1 LVVGIILD
9 ADWSRTI
16 LGLVLLGGDGF
27 RAAMLDFDFGK
38 YIFTESF
45 CWVQLGIFFR
55 RPRKMLRF
63 VKKLKFFLSLF
74 RVSFLLKY

>member
-1 LVVGIILD
+1 MLD

-38 YIFTESF
+38 YYFTESF
-45 CWVQLGIFFR
+45 LLGSIRDFF
-55 RPRKMLRF
+55 PPA
-63 VKKLKFFLSLF
+63 KKNVAFC
-74 RVSFLLKY
+74 

>member
-9 ADWSRTI
+9 ADWSTTI

-45 CWVQLGIFFR
+45 CWVQ
-55 RPRKMLRF
+55 
-63 VKKLKFFLSLF
+63 
-74 RVSFLLKY
+74 

>member
-1 LVVGIILD
+1 LVVGIILN
-9 ADWSRTI
+9 ADWLTAI

-45 CWVQLGIFFR
+45 CWV
-55 RPRKMLRF
+55 
-63 VKKLKFFLSLF
+63 
-74 RVSFLLKY
+74 

>member
-1 LVVGIILD
+1 LVVGIILN
-9 ADWSRTI
+9 ADWSTAI

-45 CWVQLGIFFR
+45 GWV
-55 RPRKMLRF
+55 
-63 VKKLKFFLSLF
+63 
-74 RVSFLLKY
+74 

>member
-9 ADWSRTI
+9 ADWSITI

-38 YIFTESF
+38 YIFTPSF
-45 CWVQLGIFFR
+45 CLGLIRDFF
-55 RPRKMLRF
+55 PPA
-63 VKKLKFFLSLF
+63 KKNVAFC
-74 RVSFLLKY
+74 

>member
-9 ADWSRTI
+9 ADWLRAI

-45 CWVQLGIFFR
+45 CWVQ
-55 RPRKMLRF
+55 
-63 VKKLKFFLSLF
+63 
-74 RVSFLLKY
+74 